1 LSDKLQEPIE
11 SEDVPTERSAG
22 RIARNRMRIA
32 WMYYVEGLTQNE
44 IADRLGIGRVTVV
57 RNINEALKQREVKIW
72 ITGHVAECLE
82 LEAELKQVFGFV
94 DVVVVPEPAN
104 AENTSRVIGNAAGMY
119 ITDQLTDNFCLGVG
133 WGATLYASL
142 QTLSPREL
150 ENGEVVSMLGGIVA
164 AKRFNPSEF
173 AWQFANTVGANCFLL
188 AAPAVVDSEETRR
201 ALIERCGLND
211 VLARSER
218 MDMALL
224 SVGTM
229 SALSTSF
236 RFGFLSEAERN
247 SLAAAGAVGDMLY
260 NFYDRSG
267 KLVDHPINRRV
278 MSMPIERLKRVPK
291 RVLISGGLEKVDA
304 LLGGIKLVDAN
315 VLITSEDTARVL
327 VERGRARK

>member
-1 LSDKLQEPIE
+1 MSDKPQDQFEP
-11 SEDVPTERSAG
+11 EDMPTERNAG

-82 LEAELKQVFGFV
+82 LEAELKEAFGLV
-94 DVVVVPEPAN
+94 DAVVVPEPAN
-104 AENTSRVIGNAAGMY
+104 FENTARVIGNAAGMY
-119 ITDQLTDNFCLGVG
+119 ITDQLTDNFRLGVG

-150 ENGEVVSMLGGIVA
+150 QNVDVISMLGGIVEA
-164 AKRFNPSEF
+164 RRFNPAEF

-188 AAPAVVDSEETRR
+188 AAPAVVDSEQTRR
-201 ALIERCGLND
+201 ALIERCGLD
-211 VLARSER
+211 VVLNRVEH

-229 SALSTSF
+229 AAQSTSF
-236 RFGFLSEAERN
+236 RFGFFTEEERN
-247 SLAAAGAVGDMLY
+247 SLQKAGAVGDLLY
-260 NFYDRSG
+260 NFFDREG

-291 RVLISGGLEKVDA
+291 RVMISGGADKVEA
-304 LLGGIKLVDAN
+304 LLGGMALVDAN
-315 VLITSEDTARVL
+315 VLITSEETARLL
-327 VERGRARK
+327 VERVTSRK